1 MNEKKIQHK
10 YLTECRNLLKNNIK
24 QKEKCSMK
32 NGDQK
37 IYYVA
42 TV

>member
-10 YLTECRNLLKNNIK
+10 YLTECRNLLKNIK
-24 QKEKCSMK
+24 QKDKCSMK
-32 NGDQK
+32 NRDQK